1 MYWEWVLNADQCGHV
16 LGYANQRW
24 HFMKKVGWLTLLLP
38 QARRAP
44 PQCTQGLRGEPG
56 GMKMKKVS
64 NQNDHFKKPLHSPQA
79 EDCPLSR
86 MRSNTAACQRKA
98 CLNSFNSAVYHLVYH
113 IYLLYLVWASAQ
125 AAGESGEGRTAAGWT
140 PSASATSPGRPPS
153 PCWLPWS
160 GWPPLTVWL
169 PLPFACSLLPFSR
182 EGGVGRLEHSAVP
195 VSLCSTKLCL
205 DGLETTL

>member
-1 MYWEWVLNADQCGHV
+1 MSFKCRPMWSCFGLCQPKMAFYEKGRWTHSALAASTPSTSPMYSRFERRTWWDEKGFKSKQPFQKASPLTSGWRLSSLKDAIKYCS
-16 LGYANQRW
+16 LS
-24 HFMKKVGWLTLLLP
+24 KK
-38 QARRAP
+38 
-44 PQCTQGLRGEPG
+44 
-56 GMKMKKVS
+56 S
-64 NQNDHFKKPLHSPQA
+64 
-79 EDCPLSR
+79 
-86 MRSNTAACQRKA
+86 
-98 CLNSFNSAVYHLVYH
+98 LNSFNSAVYHLVYH

-205 DGLETTL
+205 DGVETTL